1 MGFEPL
7 REIEAVGFL
16 KDNKVALPPRVT
28 NFVNQG
34 GKTQP
39 TLEKEHMTGDTGMGK
54 QTDERDP
61 NIAAYNENSVN
72 VS

>member
-1 MGFEPL
+1 MGFEPI
-7 REIEAVGFL
+7 REEEGSFF
-16 KDNKVALPPRVT
+16 KNNKIATPARVT

-34 GKTQP
+34 GKSQP
-39 TLEKEHMTGDTGMGK
+39 TLDKEWMTGDTGMGK
-54 QTDERDP
+54 QTSDRDP